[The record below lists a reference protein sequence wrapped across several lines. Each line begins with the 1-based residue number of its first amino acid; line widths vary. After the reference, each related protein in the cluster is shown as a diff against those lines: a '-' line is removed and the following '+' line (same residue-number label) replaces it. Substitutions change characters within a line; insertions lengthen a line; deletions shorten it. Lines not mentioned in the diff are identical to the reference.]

1 MSLVQQPAPSH
12 LRQHLQLCTVD
23 AMTLQLSKAEKK
35 GVAFLEHEG
44 TVSLFSCEATRLT
57 SQDVCFLT
65 SQVRA
70 YRATCQA
77 QTTQR
82 MDQFFQWWVVSL
94 APRCNRHSRDM
105 QRSMSL
111 ASLSRSFKYLQ
122 TLVSIPCAVLFYR
135 IPQHRQRISKK
146 KSFQYQV
153 PVRIHVVF
161 LLIPQ
166 ICAHC
171 SQGAT
176 WETTPTPFMM
186 FPSRCS
192 YLTHCLWTGTTLCNK
207 CKVIAAEFWW
217 LLLAI
222 SSLVIQ
228 CHRDP
233 KDTISGARGVQK
245 MHGRDTR

>member
-82 MDQFFQWWVVSL
+82 MDQFFQ
-94 APRCNRHSRDM
+94 
-105 QRSMSL
+105 
-111 ASLSRSFKYLQ
+111 
-122 TLVSIPCAVLFYR
+122 
-135 IPQHRQRISKK
+135 
-146 KSFQYQV
+146 
-153 PVRIHVVF
+153 
-161 LLIPQ
+161 
-166 ICAHC
+166 
-171 SQGAT
+171 
-176 WETTPTPFMM
+176 
-186 FPSRCS
+186 
-192 YLTHCLWTGTTLCNK
+192 
-207 CKVIAAEFWW
+207 
-217 LLLAI
+217 
-222 SSLVIQ
+222 
-228 CHRDP
+228 
-233 KDTISGARGVQK
+233 
-245 MHGRDTR
+245 